1 MIDHSIYLHIPF
13 CQKRCAYC
21 DFNTWAGKG
30 QLIPAY
36 VEALC
41 KEVRGVAASSPER
54 IPVKSIYFGGGTPS
68 LLDADQLQKIFDA
81 LRQGFEL
88 LPDCETTM
96 EANPGTVSLDYFQ
109 RVRALGVNRL
119 SLGVQSSSPEELRFL
134 GRIHDYLDAIKAI
147 EWARQA
153 GFDNIS
159 LDLIFGIPGQSL
171 ESWKRTLALATNL
184 NVEHLSLYALTI
196 EEGTPLG
203 RWVSQGAVSIPD
215 DDLAADM
222 YEWAEIALEDAGYQH
237 YEISN
242 WGKRL
247 GENRIASSRHNLQ
260 YWRNLPYLGLGAGAH
275 GSTMGYRTENVHS
288 IEEYIQ
294 CMDTDRQVEFPFSP
308 ATKVRTPID
317 PWIEIQETMI
327 MGLRL
332 VDEGVSRQQFL
343 ERFGKPIGYYY
354 ERDIDELQRKG
365 LLEDSG
371 AAGDRLRLTR
381 RGRLLGNH
389 VFVHFVG
396 GKEPEIASGVSKQ

>member
-1 MIDHSIYLHIPF
+1 MLDHSIYLHIPF

-30 QLIPAY
+30 HLIPDY
-36 VEALC
+36 VDALR

-68 LLDADQLQKIFDA
+68 LLDAGQLQKIFDA

-109 RVRALGVNRL
+109 RVRELGINRL

-134 GRIHDYLDAIKAI
+134 GRIHDYPDAIHAV
-147 EWARQA
+147 EWARQI

-171 ESWKRTLALATNL
+171 ESWKNTLKLAVSL
-184 NVEHLSLYALTI
+184 AVEHLSLYALTI

-203 RWVSQGAVSIPD
+203 RWVSQGAVSTPD

-222 YEWAEIALEDAGYQH
+222 YEWAEIVLEDAGYQH

-247 GENRIASSRHNLQ
+247 GENWIASSRHNLQ

-275 GSTMGYRTENVHS
+275 GSSMGYRMENVHP

-294 CMDTDRQVEFPFSP
+294 CMDTHRQAEFPFSP
-308 ATKVRTPID
+308 ATKVHTLID
-317 PWIEIQETMI
+317 QWTEIQETMM

-343 ERFGKPIGYYY
+343 GRFGNPIDYYY

-371 AAGDRLRLTR
+371 ANGDRLRLTR
-381 RGRLLGNH
+381 RGRLLGNQ

-396 GKEPEIASGVSKQ
+396 GKEPEIVNRASKQ

>member
-1 MIDHSIYLHIPF
+1 MLDTSIYLHIPF

-30 QLIPAY
+30 HLIPAY
-36 VEALC
+36 VEALG
-41 KEVRGVAASSPER
+41 KEVSEVAASAPER
-54 IPVKSIYFGGGTPS
+54 LPVKSIYFGGGTPS
-68 LLDADQLQKIFDA
+68 LLNAEQMQQILGL

-88 LPDCETTM
+88 WPDCETTM
-96 EANPGTVSLDYFQ
+96 EANPGTVSLEYFQ
-109 RVRALGVNRL
+109 RVRELGINRL
-119 SLGVQSSSPEELRFL
+119 SLGVQSSSPEDLRFL
-134 GRIHDYLDAIKAI
+134 GRIHDYPDAVHAV

-153 GFDNIS
+153 GFVNIS

-171 ESWKRTLALATNL
+171 ESWKHTLELAVNL
-184 NVEHLSLYALTI
+184 AVEHLSLYALTI

-203 RWVSQGAVSIPD
+203 RWVEHGVVPSPD

-222 YEWAEIALEDAGYQH
+222 YEWAEGVLGDAGYQH

-247 GENRIASSRHNLQ
+247 SDGKIASSRHNLQ

-275 GSTMGYRTENVHS
+275 GSARGYRTENVHR
-288 IEEYIQ
+288 IEAYIQ
-294 CMDTDRQVEFPFSP
+294 CLANEHAEEFPFSS
-308 ATKVRTPID
+308 ATAVRTKID
-317 PWIEIQETMI
+317 TWTEIQETMM

-332 VDEGVSRQQFL
+332 VDEGVSRRQFL
-343 ERFGKPIGYYY
+343 ERFGRPLEDYFG
-354 ERDIDELQRKG
+354 RDIDALQYKG

-371 AAGDRLRLTR
+371 VNGDRLRLTQ
-381 RGRLLGNH
+381 RGRLLGNQ

-396 GKEPEIASGVSKQ
+396 GKEPEFTDEASRR